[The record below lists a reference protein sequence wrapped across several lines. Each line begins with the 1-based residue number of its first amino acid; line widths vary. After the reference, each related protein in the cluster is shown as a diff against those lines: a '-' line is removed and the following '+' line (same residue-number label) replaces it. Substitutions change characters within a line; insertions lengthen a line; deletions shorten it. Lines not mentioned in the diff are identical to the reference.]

1 LVAVVVTAFKEVLVP
16 QRVARIARGAKP
28 QNHDSTN
35 IAVVRGRLVAQP
47 TVRVIDRHQRATT
60 FDVATLVGGRRVVV
74 PVVALN
80 MDLPVIK
87 VGDEVV
93 ALGHVRRRFFRVGA
107 RTQSVTELLAEHI
120 ATGTKSARRDTL
132 FRVLGE
138 RTKVLR
144 EKKI

>member
-1 LVAVVVTAFKEVLVP
+1 VP
-16 QRVARIARGAKP
+16 QRVTRIARGAKQRP
-28 QNHDSTN
+28 QESTN
-35 IAVVRGRLVAQP
+35 IAVVRGRLVALP

-107 RTQSVTELLAEHI
+107 RTQSITELLAEQI
-120 ATGTKSARRDTL
+120 ATGNTSARRDAL
-132 FRVLGE
+132 FRQVNE
-138 RTKVLR
+138 RTKALR
-144 EKKI
+144 TAAIDSK

>member
-1 LVAVVVTAFKEVLVP
+1 MP
-16 QRVARIARGAKP
+16 QRVTRIARGAKQRP
-28 QNHDSTN
+28 QESTN
-35 IAVVRGRLVAQP
+35 IAVVRGRLVALP

-107 RTQSVTELLAEHI
+107 RTQSITELLAEQI
-120 ATGTKSARRDTL
+120 ATGNTSARRDAL
-132 FRVLGE
+132 FRQVNE
-138 RTKVLR
+138 RAKALR
-144 EKKI
+144 TAAIDSK